1 MTVANFPVSTPQAV
15 PPLPPKTRDR
25 RIRNLPLALV
35 FLAPASAII
44 GTFHFYPLFYAFYI
58 SLHRWRIRKQGF
70 IGFENYR
77 TALESKDFWQS
88 FINTTWFAVV
98 TVPVTMAI
106 ALTLAY
112 LLFQRV
118 RFLGVFR
125 TIYFLPYVTS
135 AVAAAAV
142 WAWVFSA
149 RNGLANEVLGW
160 VGIGPQRWLQEPRGI
175 FVLLADGL
183 HLPRPDWLHG
193 PSLALVAIMIAQ
205 IWHNLGFQIVIFL
218 VGLGAVSRELYEAA
232 RVDGAGERQ
241 LFVRITLPMI
251 SPTIFLIAVISIIDA
266 FKVFAPIYVMSGSA
280 NVGSRPGG
288 PLGTTETSVVY
299 ILNQIF
305 GANRYGYGAAAAM
318 FLFAVIMALTLFQTW
333 LSRRWVRY

>member
-1 MTVANFPVSTPQAV
+1 VPAAPRRVFGRRARNTTVA
-15 PPLPPKTRDR
+15 L
-25 RIRNLPLALV
+25 L
-35 FLAPASAII
+35 FLAQAMEFFCV
-44 GTFHFYPLFYAFYI
+44 FHFYQLFYAFYI
-58 SLHRWRIRKQGF
+58 SLHRWRLVNQGY
-70 IGFENYR
+70 IGFENYV
-77 TALESKDFWQS
+77 TALHEKEFWRA
-88 FINTTWFAVV
+88 FLNTTWFAVI
-98 TVPVTMAI
+98 TVPVTMAV

-112 LLFQRV
+112 LLFQKV

-142 WAWVFSA
+142 WAWVFSP

-175 FVLLADGL
+175 FDIVSSGVGL
-183 HLPRPDWLHG
+183 PWPGWLEG
-193 PSLALVAIMIAQ
+193 PSLALVAIMILQ

-232 RVDGAGERQ
+232 RVDGASERQ
-241 LFVRITLPMI
+241 VFFRITLPMI
-251 SPTIFLIAVISIIDA
+251 SPTVFLIAIISTIDA
-266 FKVFAPIYVMSGSA
+266 FKAFTPIYVMSTGA

-299 ILNQIF
+299 VLNQIF
-305 GANRYGYGAAAAM
+305 GATRYGYGAAAAM
-318 FLFAVIMALTLFQTW
+318 FLFVVIMALTLFQMW
-333 LSRRWVRY
+333 VSRRWVRY